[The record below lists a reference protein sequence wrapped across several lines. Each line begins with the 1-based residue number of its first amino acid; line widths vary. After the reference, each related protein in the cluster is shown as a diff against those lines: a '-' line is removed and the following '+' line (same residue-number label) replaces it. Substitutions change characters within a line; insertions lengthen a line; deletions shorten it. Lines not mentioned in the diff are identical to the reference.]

1 MSFDKAISGYVL
13 IKEGRVM
20 YNDVVLF
27 QLPDAAPAIFFNEL
41 YNALHI
47 NYPKF
52 FKMDN
57 LCKTVFLATEV
68 LLKDRSLT
76 GKYKA
81 EETGIVFSN
90 ANSSID
96 ADVRYYQSS
105 MLAPSP
111 ALFVYTL
118 PNVAIGELCI
128 RHGIKGETACFV
140 FDIFDSVFQ
149 AWYVDMLLETIGT
162 KACISGWADFCDEK
176 FEAFFYLLEAETDNK
191 LSIKH
196 NSENIDKLYNHV
208 WTS

>member
-1 MSFDKAISGYVL
+1 
-13 IKEGRVM
+13 M

-149 AWYVDMLLETIGT
+149 AWYVDMLLDTIGT